1 MGVYFWTVH
10 ILFIFIFCSRRK
22 WFTSAAAGCFHSPVC
37 VPCVTLFVPVCVCLC
52 VWETQTVL
60 HSGHF
65 STYQR
70 QCEIEGHH
78 PSSVAI
84 VKADGGQLEWQ
95 LNPPHTF
102 SPPSCFLMPHFLCSH
117 LFIVVQSL
125 THVTDHLSISHVST
139 LGRTFCSVGLSEQIC
154 MPLGGNCSE
163 RRHWAKSG
171 CQGQLGHQ

>member
-1 MGVYFWTVH
+1 MSRNGGVFLDCSYSLH
-10 ILFIFIFCSRRK
+10 ILFQKEMIHLCSS
-22 WFTSAAAGCFHSPVC
+22 WMFSLSCMCTVC
-37 VPCVTLFVPVCVCLC
+37 HCICACVCVC
-52 VWETQTVL
+52 ETQTVL

-78 PSSVAI
+78 LHSVAI

-154 MPLGGNCSE
+154 MRS
-163 RRHWAKSG
+163 
-171 CQGQLGHQ
+171 GQLQWT